1 MPIAR
6 QPDQRARD
14 EQQEYVVV
22 SFYGSSR
29 VMIPAMGVIGW
40 VIVVVIVVVVASVAF
55 VVLRRRR
62 RGGRVIAVK
71 EKG

>member
-1 MPIAR
+1 LAIAR

-40 VIVVVIVVVVASVAF
+40 VILVLIVIVVASVAF
-55 VVLRRRR
+55 VIIRRRR
-62 RGGRVIAVK
+62 RSGRVIAVK
-71 EKG
+71 EKR

>member
-1 MPIAR
+1 MA
-6 QPDQRARD
+6 
-14 EQQEYVVV
+14 V
-22 SFYGSSR
+22 SKQWDRGPSR
-29 VMIPAMGVIGW
+29 VRILGMGVIGW